1 MVMANTTLDNE
12 LFDRLRA
19 SGLRKRVARDLSS
32 ALGSAKSSGASKAA
46 QGKIGELRSILD
58 ELEDRARGGPS
69 QRSAAAKKAAATRK
83 RQAAARSTAAKK
95 AARTRAAARS

>member
-1 MVMANTTLDNE
+1 MAKTTDNA

-32 ALGSAKSSGASKAA
+32 ALGHAGDSRAAKAA
-46 QGKIGELRSILD
+46 QGTIGDLRKLVD
-58 ELEDRARGGPS
+58 ELEDRARGGPEK
-69 QRSAAAKKAAATRK
+69 RHTAAKKAAATRR

-95 AARTRAAARS
+95 GARTRARASR

>member
-1 MVMANTTLDNE
+1 MAKTIDNQ

-32 ALGSAKSSGASKAA
+32 ALGSARSSRPSQAA
-46 QGKIGELRSILD
+46 QGKIGELRKLVD

-69 QRSAAAKKAAATRK
+69 KRSAAAKKAAATRQ
-83 RQAAARSTAAKK
+83 RQAAARSAAAKK
-95 AARTRAAARS
+95 GARTRARSAS